1 MKKNRI
7 PGVIKLVPFKW
18 KNKKFWLENKMV
30 GTIRGTAAENMGC
43 DLGQCNFS
51 TVFSLFNTPIS
62 LDILWG
68 GLFSYHVK
76 FYSFMIMHKLSTKVR

>member
-1 MKKNRI
+1 MGDLSGEKNRI

-30 GTIRGTAAENMGC
+30 GTIRGTASENMGC

-51 TVFSLFNTPIS
+51 TLFSLLRRFRWIYFVVGCSPTTSNFIV
-62 LDILWG
+62 L
-68 GLFSYHVK
+68 
-76 FYSFMIMHKLSTKVR
+76 